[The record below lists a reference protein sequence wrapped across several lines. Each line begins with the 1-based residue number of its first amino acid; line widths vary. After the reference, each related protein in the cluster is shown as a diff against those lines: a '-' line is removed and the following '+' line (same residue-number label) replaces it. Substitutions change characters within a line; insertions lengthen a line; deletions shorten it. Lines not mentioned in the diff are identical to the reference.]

1 MLSFFPESYMPGYVR
16 PPSDGLS
23 PLLVRALAQ
32 FQSKTEF
39 GRAIGERRFTIW
51 DWINKTGYIPA
62 IYGGVIED
70 AGIDGIT
77 CREVVDEAHRM
88 RGLGKWTE

>member
-1 MLSFFPESYMPGYVR
+1 MADGYVR
-16 PPSDGLS
+16 PPVRELS
-23 PLLVRALAQ
+23 PLLVKALAVYR
-32 FQSKTEF
+32 SKTEF

-70 AGIDGIT
+70 AKIGIS
-77 CREVVDEAHRM
+77 CREVVDEAHKL
-88 RGLGKWTE
+88 RGLGQWTE